1 MGFHNSDHNVFAAAG
16 SSNRLTEHA
25 IGLPYSGGI
34 PEEEFEDAARLV
46 GRNFLQP
53 LLGSFGHRKLFCS
66 ETVELVTCKYNAGV
80 KTPVQ
85 IQALRYSSVGLTIAV
100 ITGVAYRLHINQT
113 TVALMFLVMV
123 LLTSAYWGLRYA
135 LLMAVFATAAFN
147 FFFLPP
153 VRTFTI
159 ADPQNWV
166 ALFAFL
172 VTALVASNLAE
183 QARREA
189 EGAKQ
194 RRREVE
200 RLYGLSQRLLASD
213 NVLELLN
220 ALPGYVQETFSVGS
234 VVAMAADHPTI
245 YRSSL
250 DAVFEES
257 VLRSTMLRGE
267 PITQGGVSYV
277 PLRLGMRTVGAL
289 GITGAELS
297 RETLDALG
305 SLAGLAIERARAL
318 EALSK
323 NRAEQEHERLRTAL
337 LDSVTHEFR
346 TPLTSIKASITTLLS
361 GAALDEGG
369 RRDLLTVIDE
379 ETDRLNRLVG
389 EAAEMAQLDS
399 GKFNLQLESHSIRDA
414 LEPSLQDAK
423 ATLENHPVEITVPSS
438 LPKVRM
444 DVQRI
449 REVLMHLLENA
460 GKYSPPG
467 APIKVTSEVQGDF
480 LVTSVADRGPGIDS
494 FEQSLIFEK
503 FYRGQH
509 QRYTAPGTGMGLA
522 IGKVIIEAHGGAI
535 GVVSQ
540 LGNGSVFSFSL
551 PLEN

>member
-1 MGFHNSDHNVFAAAG
+1 MSRP
-16 SSNRLTEHA
+16 S
-25 IGLPYSGGI
+25 
-34 PEEEFEDAARLV
+34 
-46 GRNFLQP
+46 
-53 LLGSFGHRKLFCS
+53 
-66 ETVELVTCKYNAGV
+66 YNAGV
-80 KTPVQ
+80 KTRVQ
-85 IQALRYSSVGLTIAV
+85 TQAVRYAVVVAV
-100 ITGVAYRLHINQT
+100 IGVITRLDYRLHVNHT
-113 TVALMFLVMV
+113 TVALMFLVTV

-135 LLMAVFATAAFN
+135 VVMAVGATAAFN

-153 VRTFTI
+153 VGTFTI

-166 ALFAFL
+166 ALIAFL

-183 QARREA
+183 RARREA

-200 RLYGLSQRLLASD
+200 RLYGLSQRLLASE

-220 ALPGYVQETFSVGS
+220 ALPQYVQETFSVGS
-234 VVAMAADHPTI
+234 AVVMAADHPTV

-250 DAVFEES
+250 DAKFEES
-257 VLRSTMLRGE
+257 VLRSTLLRGE

-289 GITGAELS
+289 GVTGDELS
-297 RETLDALG
+297 RETLDAIG

-346 TPLTSIKASITTLLS
+346 TPLTSIKASVTTLMS
-361 GAALDEGG
+361 TTLDDLG
-369 RRDLLTVIDE
+369 RRDLLAVIDE

-399 GKFNLQLESHSIRDA
+399 GMFKLDLQPHSICDA
-414 LEPSLQDAK
+414 IEPALDDAK
-423 ATLENHPVEITVPSS
+423 GALENHPVETTSNRD

-460 GKYSPPG
+460 GKYSEAG
-467 APIKVTSEVQGDF
+467 KPIKVSSEVKGDR
-480 LVTSVADRGPGIDS
+480 LVTSIADRGPGIDS

-503 FYRGQH
+503 FYRGQN
-509 QRYTAPGTGMGLA
+509 QRYMAPGTGMGLA
-522 IGKVIIEAHGGAI
+522 IAKVIVEAHGGTI
-535 GVVSQ
+535 GIVSQ
-540 LGNGSVFSFSL
+540 LESGSVFSFSL
-551 PLEN
+551 PLENARRP

>member
-1 MGFHNSDHNVFAAAG
+1 
-16 SSNRLTEHA
+16 
-25 IGLPYSGGI
+25 
-34 PEEEFEDAARLV
+34 
-46 GRNFLQP
+46 
-53 LLGSFGHRKLFCS
+53 
-66 ETVELVTCKYNAGV
+66 V
-80 KTPVQ
+80 KTVAKT
-85 IQALRYSSVGLTIAV
+85 QAVRYTFVVATVGVVTSA
-100 ITGVAYRLHINQT
+100 AFRLHVNQT

-135 LLMAVFATAAFN
+135 LVMAVIATASLN

-153 VRTFTI
+153 VGTFTI

-166 ALFAFL
+166 AMFAFL
-172 VTALVASNLAE
+172 ITALVASNLAE
-183 QARREA
+183 RARREA

-200 RLYGLSQRLLASD
+200 RLYGLSQRLLASE
-213 NVLELLN
+213 NALELLN
-220 ALPGYVQETFSVGS
+220 ALPQYVKETFSVGS
-234 VVAMAADHPTI
+234 VVAMATDHLTV

-250 DAVFEES
+250 DAQFEES
-257 VLRSTMLRGE
+257 VLRSTLLRGE
-267 PITQGGVSYV
+267 PITQRGVSYV

-289 GITGAELS
+289 GIAGAELS

-305 SLAGLAIERARAL
+305 SLAGLAIERVRAM

-346 TPLTSIKASITTLLS
+346 TPLTSIKASVTTLLS
-361 GAALDEGG
+361 GATIDELG

-389 EAAEMAQLDS
+389 EASEMAQLDS
-399 GKFNLQLESHSIRDA
+399 GKFKLDLQSHSIQEA
-414 LEPSLQDAK
+414 LEPALADAG
-423 ATLENHPVEITVPSS
+423 ATLEKHSVEVLVPSD

-460 GKYSPPG
+460 GKYSSNG
-467 APIKVTSEVQGDF
+467 IPIKITSDVKGDK
-480 LVTSVADRGPGIDS
+480 LVTSIADRGPGIDS

-503 FYRGQH
+503 FYRGRH

-522 IGKVIIEAHGGAI
+522 IAKVIVEAHGGTI

-540 LGNGSVFSFSL
+540 LGSGSVFSFSL
-551 PLEN
+551 PIAK

>member
-1 MGFHNSDHNVFAAAG
+1 MKTGAQKNV
-16 SSNRLTEHA
+16 RTQ
-25 IGLPYSGGI
+25 
-34 PEEEFEDAARLV
+34 AARYAFV
-46 GRNFLQP
+46 
-53 LLGSFGHRKLFCS
+53 
-66 ETVELVTCKYNAGV
+66 V
-80 KTPVQ
+80 
-85 IQALRYSSVGLTIAV
+85 AV
-100 ITGVAYRLHINQT
+100 IAAITAVDFKLHVNPT
-113 TVALMFLVMV
+113 TVALMFLVAV
-123 LLTSAYWGLRYA
+123 LLASAYWGLRYA
-135 LLMAVFATAAFN
+135 VVLAAGATAAFN

-153 VRTFTI
+153 IKTFTI

-172 VTALVASNLAE
+172 ITALVASNLAE
-183 QARREA
+183 RARREA
-189 EGAKQ
+189 ERAKQ
-194 RRREVE
+194 RRRDVE
-200 RLYGLSQRLLASD
+200 RLYDLSQRLLASE
-213 NVLELLN
+213 NVLELMN
-220 ALPGYVQETFSVGS
+220 ALPMYVQETFSVGS
-234 VVAMAADHPTI
+234 VAVMAADHATV

-250 DAVFEES
+250 EAVFDET
-257 VLRSTMLRGE
+257 VLRSTLLRGE

-289 GITGAELS
+289 GVTGDDLS

-346 TPLTSIKASITTLLS
+346 TPLTSIKASVTTLLS
-361 GAALDEGG
+361 GAALDELGS
-369 RRDLLTVIDE
+369 RELLTVIDE

-389 EAAEMAQLDS
+389 EASEMAQLDA
-399 GKFNLQLESHSIRDA
+399 GMFKLDLQPHSIRDA
-414 LEPSLQDAK
+414 LEPALLDA
-423 ATLENHPVEITVPSS
+423 TPSLENHPVEVFASET

-460 GKYSPPG
+460 GKYSDPG
-467 APIKVTSEVQGDF
+467 VPIKVSSEVNGDK

-522 IGKVIIEAHGGAI
+522 IAKVIVEAHGGAI

-540 LGNGSVFSFSL
+540 LGSGSVFSFSL
-551 PLEN
+551 PIDKDSQSRSGAAASVVRAS

>member
-1 MGFHNSDHNVFAAAG
+1 VKTSIQQPDQKEMRTKVRTQAVRYTVVVA
-16 SSNRLTEHA
+16 A
-25 IGLPYSGGI
+25 IGTI
-34 PEEEFEDAARLV
+34 TAIDF
-46 GRNFLQP
+46 
-53 LLGSFGHRKLFCS
+53 KLH
-66 ETVELVTCKYNAGV
+66 VN
-80 KTPVQ
+80 
-85 IQALRYSSVGLTIAV
+85 
-100 ITGVAYRLHINQT
+100 HT
-113 TVALMFLVMV
+113 TVALMFLVTV
-123 LLTSAYWGLRYA
+123 LLTSAYWGLRFA
-135 LLMAVFATAAFN
+135 VVMAIGATAAFN

-153 VRTFTI
+153 VGTFTI

-183 QARREA
+183 RARREA

-194 RRREVE
+194 HRREVE
-200 RLYGLSQRLLASD
+200 RLFGLSQRLLASE

-220 ALPGYVQETFSVGS
+220 ALPLYVQETFSVS
-234 VVAMAADHPTI
+234 SAVVMAADHPTV
-245 YRSSL
+245 YRSSPN
-250 DAVFEES
+250 AVFDETI
-257 VLRSTMLRGE
+257 LRSTLLRGE

-289 GITGAELS
+289 GVTGDELS
-297 RETLDALG
+297 RETLDAVG
-305 SLAGLAIERARAL
+305 SLMGLAIERARAL

-346 TPLTSIKASITTLLS
+346 TPLTSIKASVTTLLS
-361 GAALDEGG
+361 GANLGDQG
-369 RRDLLTVIDE
+369 RRELLTVIDE

-399 GKFNLQLESHSIRDA
+399 GMFKLDLQPHSISDA
-414 LEPSLQDAK
+414 LEPALQDAK
-423 ATLENHPVEITVPSS
+423 VSLESHPVEVLTSS
-438 LPKVRM
+438 AQLPRVRI

-460 GKYSPPG
+460 GKYSDPG
-467 APIKVTSEVQGDF
+467 VPIKVTSEVVDDR

-494 FEQSLIFEK
+494 FEQALIFEK

-509 QRYTAPGTGMGLA
+509 QRYAAPGTGMGLA
-522 IGKVIIEAHGGAI
+522 IAKVIVEAHGGTM

-540 LGNGSVFSFSL
+540 LGSGSVFSFTL
-551 PLEN
+551 PLEKESRK

>member
-1 MGFHNSDHNVFAAAG
+1 MKTGARTQAIRYLFVVAA
-16 SSNRLTEHA
+16 
-25 IGLPYSGGI
+25 
-34 PEEEFEDAARLV
+34 
-46 GRNFLQP
+46 
-53 LLGSFGHRKLFCS
+53 
-66 ETVELVTCKYNAGV
+66 
-80 KTPVQ
+80 
-85 IQALRYSSVGLTIAV
+85 IAV
-100 ITGVAYRLHINQT
+100 VTAADFKLRVNPT
-113 TVALMFLVMV
+113 TVALMFLVTV

-135 LLMAVFATAAFN
+135 VILAVGATAAFN

-153 VRTFTI
+153 YGTFTI

-183 QARREA
+183 RARREA

-200 RLYGLSQRLLASD
+200 RLFGLSQRLLASD
-213 NVLELLN
+213 NVLEMLN
-220 ALPGYVQETFSVGS
+220 ALPLFVKETFSVGS
-234 VVAMAADHPTI
+234 VVAMAADHPTV

-250 DAVFEES
+250 DAQFEES
-257 VLRSTMLRGE
+257 VLRSTLLRGE
-267 PITQGGVSYV
+267 PITQAGVSYV

-289 GITGAELS
+289 GVTGDELS

-305 SLAGLAIERARAL
+305 SLAGLAVERARAI

-346 TPLTSIKASITTLLS
+346 TPLTSIKASVTTLLS
-361 GAALDEGG
+361 GAALDDQG
-369 RRDLLTVIDE
+369 RRELLTVIDE

-389 EAAEMAQLDS
+389 QAAEMAQLDA
-399 GKFNLQLESHSIRDA
+399 GMFKLDLQPHTIRHSLDPA
-414 LEPSLQDAK
+414 LEDAK
-423 ATLENHPVEITVPSS
+423 SSLENHPLEVIVPSG
-438 LPKVRM
+438 LPKVRI

-460 GKYSPPG
+460 GKYSAAG
-467 APIKVTSEVQGDF
+467 APIKVTSEVKGDQ

-503 FYRGQH
+503 FYRGQN
-509 QRYTAPGTGMGLA
+509 QRYSAPGTGMGLA
-522 IGKVIIEAHGGAI
+522 IAKVIVEAHGGTI

-540 LGNGSVFSFSL
+540 LGSGSVFSFSL
-551 PLEN
+551 PLDKGPRS

>member
-1 MGFHNSDHNVFAAAG
+1 MKTGARTQAVRYALVVA
-16 SSNRLTEHA
+16 A
-25 IGLPYSGGI
+25 IG
-34 PEEEFEDAARLV
+34 
-46 GRNFLQP
+46 
-53 LLGSFGHRKLFCS
+53 
-66 ETVELVTCKYNAGV
+66 
-80 KTPVQ
+80 
-85 IQALRYSSVGLTIAV
+85 V
-100 ITGVAYRLHINQT
+100 ITAVDFKLHVNHT

-135 LLMAVFATAAFN
+135 VVMAVGATAAFN

-153 VRTFTI
+153 IGTFTI

-183 QARREA
+183 RARREA

-194 RRREVE
+194 RRHEVE
-200 RLYGLSQRLLASD
+200 RLFALSQRLLASE

-220 ALPGYVQETFSVGS
+220 ALPLFVQETFSVGS
-234 VVAMAADHPTI
+234 VAVMAADHPTV

-250 DAVFEES
+250 DSPFDET
-257 VLRSTMLRGE
+257 VLRSTLLRGE

-289 GITGAELS
+289 GVTGDELS

-346 TPLTSIKASITTLLS
+346 TPLTSIKASVTTLMS
-361 GAALDEGG
+361 AASLDDQG
-369 RRDLLTVIDE
+369 RRELLTVIDE

-399 GKFNLQLESHSIRDA
+399 GMFKLDLQPHPIQEA
-414 LEPSLQDAK
+414 LELALQDTK
-423 ATLENHPVEITVPSS
+423 ASLENHPVEVVAPATLPRVP
-438 LPKVRM
+438 M

-460 GKYSPPG
+460 GKYSDPG
-467 APIKVTSEVQGDF
+467 VPIKVTSELRGDR

-522 IGKVIIEAHGGAI
+522 IAKVIVEAHGGTI

-540 LGNGSVFSFSL
+540 LGSGSVFSFSL
-551 PLEN
+551 PLEKTSRP

>member
-1 MGFHNSDHNVFAAAG
+1 MSPP
-16 SSNRLTEHA
+16 S
-25 IGLPYSGGI
+25 
-34 PEEEFEDAARLV
+34 
-46 GRNFLQP
+46 
-53 LLGSFGHRKLFCS
+53 
-66 ETVELVTCKYNAGV
+66 YNAGV
-80 KTPVQ
+80 
-85 IQALRYSSVGLTIAV
+85 QASLQRQAVRYISVVVAITCITAV
-100 ITGVAYRLHINQT
+100 DFRLHVNPT
-113 TVALMFLVMV
+113 TVALMFLVAV
-123 LLTSAYWGLRYA
+123 LLASAYWGLRYA
-135 LLMAVFATAAFN
+135 VVLALGATAAFN

-153 VRTFTI
+153 IKTFTI

-183 QARREA
+183 RARREA
-189 EGAKQ
+189 EAAKG

-200 RLYGLSQRLLASD
+200 RLYGLSQRLLASE

-220 ALPGYVQETFSVGS
+220 ALPRYVQETFSLGS
-234 VVAMAADHPTI
+234 VVAISADHPTI
-245 YRSSL
+245 YRSAL
-250 DAVFEES
+250 DAVFDET
-257 VLRSTMLRGE
+257 VLRSTLLRGE
-267 PITQGGVSYV
+267 PITQAGVSYV

-289 GITGAELS
+289 AVTGAGLS
-297 RETLDALG
+297 RETFDALG

-323 NRAEQEHERLRTAL
+323 NRAEQEHERLRSAL

-346 TPLTSIKASITTLLS
+346 TPLTSIKASVTTLLS
-361 GAALDEGG
+361 GAALDAPARKE
-369 RRDLLTVIDE
+369 LLTVIDE

-399 GKFNLQLESHSIRDA
+399 GRFQLDLHPHSIQEALQPA
-414 LEPSLQDAK
+414 LEDAK
-423 ATLENHPVEITVPSS
+423 ASLEGHPVGIAVPAD

-460 GKYSPPG
+460 GKYSEPG
-467 APIKVTSEVQGDF
+467 VPIKVTAEVKGDS

-522 IGKVIIEAHGGAI
+522 IAKVIVEAHGGKI

-540 LGNGSVFSFSL
+540 LGQGSVFSFSL
-551 PLEN
+551 PVDTASRPASGPQPAQ

>member
-1 MGFHNSDHNVFAAAG
+1 MREVKARAQ
-16 SSNRLTEHA
+16 TQ
-25 IGLPYSGGI
+25 
-34 PEEEFEDAARLV
+34 AARYICV
-46 GRNFLQP
+46 MA
-53 LLGSFGHRKLFCS
+53 
-66 ETVELVTCKYNAGV
+66 V
-80 KTPVQ
+80 
-85 IQALRYSSVGLTIAV
+85 IAV
-100 ITGVAYRLHINQT
+100 ITATGHRLHVNST
-113 TVALMFLVMV
+113 TVALMFLISV
-123 LLTSAYWGLRYA
+123 LLTSAYWGLRH
-135 LLMAVFATAAFN
+135 AVVLAVVATAAFN

-153 VRTFTI
+153 VGTFTI

-183 QARREA
+183 RARREA

-213 NVLELLN
+213 NVLELMN
-220 ALPGYVQETFSVGS
+220 ALPGYVQDTFSLGS
-234 VVAMAADHPTI
+234 VVAMASDHPTV
-245 YRSSL
+245 YRSSP

-257 VLRSTMLRGE
+257 VLRSTLLRGG
-267 PITQGGVSYV
+267 PITQNGVSYV

-289 GITGAELS
+289 GITGTDLS

-346 TPLTSIKASITTLLS
+346 TPLTSIKASVTTLLS
-361 GAALDEGG
+361 GASLDDSGK
-369 RRDLLTVIDE
+369 RDLLAVIDE

-389 EAAEMAQLDS
+389 EASEMAQLDS
-399 GKFNLQLESHSIRDA
+399 GMFKLDLQPHAIDEA
-414 LEPSLQDAK
+414 LQPALQDAK
-423 ATLENHPVEITVPSS
+423 AALENHPVEVNLAPD
-438 LPKVRM
+438 LPKAMM

-460 GKYSPPG
+460 GKYSDPG
-467 APIKVTSEVQGDF
+467 MPIKVSSEVEGDR
-480 LVTSVADRGPGIDS
+480 LLTSVADRGPGIDS
-494 FEQSLIFEK
+494 FEQALIFEK

-522 IGKVIIEAHGGAI
+522 IAKVIVEAHAGSI

-540 LGNGSVFSFSL
+540 LGSGSVLSFTL
-551 PLEN
+551 PIEKRPHS

>member
-1 MGFHNSDHNVFAAAG
+1 VKTSIQQSDQKEMRTKVRTQAVRYTVVVA
-16 SSNRLTEHA
+16 A
-25 IGLPYSGGI
+25 IGTI
-34 PEEEFEDAARLV
+34 TAIDF
-46 GRNFLQP
+46 
-53 LLGSFGHRKLFCS
+53 KLH
-66 ETVELVTCKYNAGV
+66 VN
-80 KTPVQ
+80 
-85 IQALRYSSVGLTIAV
+85 
-100 ITGVAYRLHINQT
+100 HT
-113 TVALMFLVMV
+113 TVALMFLVTV
-123 LLTSAYWGLRYA
+123 LLTSAYWGLRFA
-135 LLMAVFATAAFN
+135 VVMAIGATAAFN

-153 VRTFTI
+153 VGTFTI

-183 QARREA
+183 RARREA

-194 RRREVE
+194 HRREVE
-200 RLYGLSQRLLASD
+200 RLFGLSQRLLASE

-220 ALPGYVQETFSVGS
+220 ALPLYVQETFSVS
-234 VVAMAADHPTI
+234 SAVVMAADHPTV
-245 YRSSL
+245 YRSSPN
-250 DAVFEES
+250 AVFDETI
-257 VLRSTMLRGE
+257 LRSTLLRGE

-289 GITGAELS
+289 GVTGDELS
-297 RETLDALG
+297 RETLDAVG
-305 SLAGLAIERARAL
+305 SLMGLAIERARAL

-346 TPLTSIKASITTLLS
+346 TPLTSIKASVTTLLS
-361 GAALDEGG
+361 GANLGDQG
-369 RRDLLTVIDE
+369 RRELLTVIDE

-399 GKFNLQLESHSIRDA
+399 GMFKLDLQPHSISDA
-414 LEPSLQDAK
+414 LEPALQDAK
-423 ATLENHPVEITVPSS
+423 VSLESHPVEVLTSS
-438 LPKVRM
+438 AQLPRVRI

-460 GKYSPPG
+460 GKYSDPG
-467 APIKVTSEVQGDF
+467 VPIKVTSEVVDDR

-494 FEQSLIFEK
+494 FEQALIFEK

-509 QRYTAPGTGMGLA
+509 QRYAAPGTGMGLA
-522 IGKVIIEAHGGAI
+522 IAKVIVEAHGGTM

-540 LGNGSVFSFSL
+540 LGSGSVFSFTL
-551 PLEN
+551 PLEKESRK

>member
-1 MGFHNSDHNVFAAAG
+1 VVVAA
-16 SSNRLTEHA
+16 
-25 IGLPYSGGI
+25 
-34 PEEEFEDAARLV
+34 
-46 GRNFLQP
+46 
-53 LLGSFGHRKLFCS
+53 
-66 ETVELVTCKYNAGV
+66 
-80 KTPVQ
+80 
-85 IQALRYSSVGLTIAV
+85 IAV
-100 ITGVAYRLHINQT
+100 ITAIDFRLHVNHT
-113 TVALMFLVMV
+113 TVALMFLVTV

-135 LLMAVFATAAFN
+135 VVMAIGATAAFN

-153 VRTFTI
+153 VGTFTI

-183 QARREA
+183 RARREA
-189 EGAKQ
+189 ESAKQ
-194 RRREVE
+194 RRRELE
-200 RLYGLSQRLLASD
+200 KLYGLSQRLLASE

-220 ALPGYVQETFSVGS
+220 ALPQYLQETFSVGS
-234 VVAMAADHPTI
+234 AVVMAADHPTV

-250 DAVFEES
+250 DAKFEES
-257 VLRSTMLRGE
+257 VLRSTLLRGE

-289 GITGAELS
+289 GVTGDELS

-346 TPLTSIKASITTLLS
+346 TPLTSIKASVTTLLS
-361 GAALDEGG
+361 GAGLDEQG

-399 GKFNLQLESHSIRDA
+399 GMFKLDFQPHAISEAIDPAVEDARASLE
-414 LEPSLQDAK
+414 K
-423 ATLENHPVEITVPSS
+423 HPIEVDLGKY
-438 LPKVRM
+438 LPTVRM
-444 DVQRI
+444 DLQRI
-449 REVLMHLLENA
+449 REVVMHLLENA
-460 GKYSPPG
+460 GKYSPDRT
-467 APIKVTSEVQGDF
+467 PIKVTSEVKGDM

-503 FYRGQH
+503 FYRGQN

-522 IGKVIIEAHGGAI
+522 IAKVIVEAHGGTV

-540 LGNGSVFSFSL
+540 LGSGSVFSFSL
-551 PLEN
+551 PLDKGTRT

>member
-1 MGFHNSDHNVFAAAG
+1 MAKDV
-16 SSNRLTEHA
+16 RT
-25 IGLPYSGGI
+25 
-34 PEEEFEDAARLV
+34 
-46 GRNFLQP
+46 
-53 LLGSFGHRKLFCS
+53 
-66 ETVELVTCKYNAGV
+66 
-80 KTPVQ
+80 
-85 IQALRYSSVGLTIAV
+85 QALRYVVVVAGIGA
-100 ITGVAYRLHINQT
+100 ITFVDFKLKVNHT

-123 LLTSAYWGLRYA
+123 LLTSAYWELRYA
-135 LLMAVFATAAFN
+135 VVMAVVATAAFN

-153 VRTFTI
+153 IGTFTI

-183 QARREA
+183 RARSEA

-200 RLYGLSQRLLASD
+200 RLFSLSQRLLASE

-220 ALPGYVQETFSVGS
+220 ALPLYVQETFSVGS
-234 VVAMAADHPTI
+234 VAVMAAEHPTI

-250 DAVFEES
+250 DAKFEET
-257 VLRSTMLRGE
+257 VLRSTLLRGE
-267 PITQGGVSYV
+267 PITQSGVSYV

-289 GITGAELS
+289 AVTGDVLS
-297 RETLDALG
+297 RETLDALA

-346 TPLTSIKASITTLLS
+346 TPLTSIKASVTTLLS
-361 GAALDEGG
+361 GASLEEQG
-369 RRDLLTVIDE
+369 RRELLTVIDE

-389 EAAEMAQLDS
+389 EASEMAQLDA
-399 GKFNLQLESHSIRDA
+399 GMFKLDLQPHAIGEA
-414 LEPSLQDAK
+414 LELALQDAK
-423 ATLENHPVEITVPSS
+423 ATLENHPVEVMAAADI
-438 LPKVRM
+438 PKARM
-444 DVQRI
+444 DLARI

-460 GKYSPPG
+460 GKYSDPG
-467 APIKVTSEVQGDF
+467 APIKVTSEVKGDR
-480 LVTSVADRGPGIDS
+480 LVTSIADRGPGIDS

-522 IGKVIIEAHGGAI
+522 IAKVIVEAHGGTVS
-535 GVVSQ
+535 VVSQ
-540 LGNGSVFSFSL
+540 LGSGSVFSFSL
-551 PLEN
+551 PLEKTSRP

>member
-1 MGFHNSDHNVFAAAG
+1 MVGTEIPKKGRQQIRTQAIRYSLVAAA
-16 SSNRLTEHA
+16 
-25 IGLPYSGGI
+25 IG
-34 PEEEFEDAARLV
+34 
-46 GRNFLQP
+46 
-53 LLGSFGHRKLFCS
+53 
-66 ETVELVTCKYNAGV
+66 
-80 KTPVQ
+80 
-85 IQALRYSSVGLTIAV
+85 V
-100 ITGVAYRLHINQT
+100 ITAVDFKLDVNHT
-113 TVALMFLVMV
+113 TVALMFLVTV

-135 LLMAVFATAAFN
+135 VVMAIGATAAFN

-153 VRTFTI
+153 VGTFTI

-183 QARREA
+183 RARREA
-189 EGAKQ
+189 EAAKQ

-200 RLYGLSQRLLASD
+200 RLFGLSQRLLASE

-220 ALPGYVQETFSVGS
+220 ALPLYVQETFSVGS
-234 VVAMAADHPTI
+234 VAVMAADHPTV

-250 DAVFEES
+250 DAKFDET
-257 VLRSTMLRGE
+257 VLRSTLLRGE
-267 PITQGGVSYV
+267 PITQAGVSYV
-277 PLRLGMRTVGAL
+277 PLRLGMRTVAAMGV
-289 GITGAELS
+289 TGELS

-323 NRAEQEHERLRTAL
+323 NRAEQEHERLRSAL

-346 TPLTSIKASITTLLS
+346 TPLTSIKASVTTLLS
-361 GAALDEGG
+361 AATLDDTG
-369 RRDLLTVIDE
+369 RRELLTVIDE
-379 ETDRLNRLVG
+379 ETNRLNRLVG

-399 GKFNLQLESHSIRDA
+399 GMFKLDLQPHSIAEA
-414 LEPSLQDAK
+414 LELALKDAK
-423 ATLENHPVEITVPSS
+423 AALENHPVEVAASDS
-438 LPKVRM
+438 LPKVPM

-460 GKYSPPG
+460 GKYSDPG
-467 APIKVTSEVQGDF
+467 LPIKVTSEIKGDR

-522 IGKVIIEAHGGAI
+522 IAKVIVEAHGGTI
-535 GVVSQ
+535 GLVSQ
-540 LGNGSVFSFSL
+540 SGSGSVFSFTL
-551 PLEN
+551 PLDKLR

>member
-1 MGFHNSDHNVFAAAG
+1 
-16 SSNRLTEHA
+16 
-25 IGLPYSGGI
+25 
-34 PEEEFEDAARLV
+34 
-46 GRNFLQP
+46 
-53 LLGSFGHRKLFCS
+53 
-66 ETVELVTCKYNAGV
+66 V
-80 KTPVQ
+80 KTGAKDVRT
-85 IQALRYSSVGLTIAV
+85 QALRYALVVAAIGA
-100 ITGVAYRLHINQT
+100 ITFVDFKLKVNHT
-113 TVALMFLVMV
+113 TVALMFLVMA

-135 LLMAVFATAAFN
+135 VVMAVGATAAFN

-153 VRTFTI
+153 IGTFTI

-183 QARREA
+183 RARSEA

-200 RLYGLSQRLLASD
+200 RLFSLSQRLLASE

-220 ALPGYVQETFSVGS
+220 ALPLYVQETFSVGS
-234 VVAMAADHPTI
+234 VAVMAAEHPTI

-250 DAVFEES
+250 DAKFDET
-257 VLRSTMLRGE
+257 VLRSTLLRGE

-289 GITGAELS
+289 AVTGDALS
-297 RETLDALG
+297 RETLDALA

-346 TPLTSIKASITTLLS
+346 TPLTGIKASVTTLLS
-361 GAALDEGG
+361 GASLDEQG
-369 RRDLLTVIDE
+369 RRELLTVIDE

-389 EAAEMAQLDS
+389 EASEMAQLDA
-399 GKFNLQLESHSIRDA
+399 GMFKLDLQPHAIKEA
-414 LEPSLQDAK
+414 LELALQDAK
-423 ATLENHPVEITVPSS
+423 PTLDNHPVEVKVAAD
-438 LPKVRM
+438 LPKARM
-444 DVQRI
+444 DLARI

-460 GKYSPPG
+460 GKYSDPG
-467 APIKVTSEVQGDF
+467 VPIKVTSEVKGDR

-509 QRYTAPGTGMGLA
+509 QRYSAPGTGMGLA
-522 IGKVIIEAHGGAI
+522 IAKVIVEAHGGTI

-540 LGNGSVFSFSL
+540 LGSGSVFSFSL
-551 PLEN
+551 PLEK

>member
-1 MGFHNSDHNVFAAAG
+1 MKARAQ
-16 SSNRLTEHA
+16 TQ
-25 IGLPYSGGI
+25 
-34 PEEEFEDAARLV
+34 AARY
-46 GRNFLQP
+46 
-53 LLGSFGHRKLFCS
+53 
-66 ETVELVTCKYNAGV
+66 TCV
-80 KTPVQ
+80 
-85 IQALRYSSVGLTIAV
+85 LAV
-100 ITGVAYRLHINQT
+100 IGVITAVGFRLHVNHT
-113 TVALMFLVMV
+113 TVALMFLVSV

-135 LLMAVFATAAFN
+135 VVLAVGATAAFN

-153 VRTFTI
+153 VGTFTI

-183 QARREA
+183 RARREA

-200 RLYGLSQRLLASD
+200 RLYGLSQRLLASE
-213 NVLELLN
+213 NVLELMN
-220 ALPGYVQETFSVGS
+220 ALPRYVQDTFSVGS
-234 VVAMAADHPTI
+234 VVAMASDHPTV
-245 YRSSL
+245 YRSSP
-250 DAVFEES
+250 DATFEES
-257 VLRSTMLRGE
+257 VLRSTLLRGG
-267 PITQGGVSYV
+267 PVTQGRVSYV

-346 TPLTSIKASITTLLS
+346 TPLTSIKASVTTLLS
-361 GAALDEGG
+361 GAALDDSGK
-369 RRDLLTVIDE
+369 RDLLAVIDE

-389 EAAEMAQLDS
+389 EASEMAQLDS
-399 GKFNLQLESHSIRDA
+399 GMFKLDLQPHSIDEA
-414 LEPSLQDAK
+414 LQPALQDAK
-423 ATLENHPVEITVPSS
+423 AALENHPVELHLAPG
-438 LPKVRM
+438 LPKTVM

-460 GKYSPPG
+460 GKYSDAG
-467 APIKVTSEVQGDF
+467 MPINVSSEVAGDR

-494 FEQSLIFEK
+494 FEQALIFEK

-509 QRYTAPGTGMGLA
+509 QRYLAPGTGMGLA
-522 IGKVIIEAHGGAI
+522 IAKVIVEAHGGTI

-540 LGNGSVFSFSL
+540 LGSGSVFSFTL
-551 PLEN
+551 PLEKATRS

>member
-1 MGFHNSDHNVFAAAG
+1 MQN
-16 SSNRLTEHA
+16 
-25 IGLPYSGGI
+25 
-34 PEEEFEDAARLV
+34 
-46 GRNFLQP
+46 
-53 LLGSFGHRKLFCS
+53 
-66 ETVELVTCKYNAGV
+66 VELVTCKYNADV

-85 IQALRYSSVGLTIAV
+85 IQALRYSFVGISIAMV
-100 ITGVAYRLHINQT
+100 TGVAYRLHVNQT

-135 LLMAVFATAAFN
+135 LFMAVIATAAFN

-153 VRTFTI
+153 VGTFTI

-183 QARREA
+183 RARREA
-189 EGAKQ
+189 ERAKQ

-220 ALPGYVQETFSVGS
+220 ALPGYVQETFSVGT
-234 VVAMAADHPTI
+234 VVAMAADHPTV

-257 VLRSTMLRGE
+257 VLRSTLLRGE

-323 NRAEQEHERLRTAL
+323 NRAEQEHERLRSAL

-361 GAALDEGG
+361 AAALDESG
-369 RRDLLTVIDE
+369 RRDLLAVIDE

-399 GKFNLQLESHSIRDA
+399 GRFNLQLETHSIRDA
-414 LEPSLQDAK
+414 IDPALQDAK
-423 ATLENHPVEITVPSS
+423 ATLEHHPVDVQVSAD
-438 LPKVRM
+438 LPNVRI

-460 GKYSPPG
+460 GKYSPPES
-467 APIKVTSEVQGDF
+467 PIRVSSEVQGDR

-522 IGKVIIEAHGGAI
+522 IAKVIVEAHGGAVGI
-535 GVVSQ
+535 VSQ

-551 PLEN
+551 PLAK